1 MLHLR
6 SNKKTSLM
14 KVVLAAAQKNK
25 WEGNWLEYWFY
36 AKIGFSD
43 PEGSSEERFLLAS
56 DIEAFDHTFQPAYN
70 KRAPGFKPCVEGF
83 MTACQVC
90 GGRDVVEEFLAA
102 GIWPLSAGWAPRG
115 FERKRFAGMEY
126 DLTSPIFGLRRPE
139 GSRDEVIIAEL
150 EREASDILG
159 P

>member
-1 MLHLR
+1 MDDDDEESEVQNGCCTFVPR
-6 SNKKTSLM
+6 KSNKKTGLT

-36 AKIGFSD
+36 AKIGFPD

-56 DIEAFDHTFQPAYN
+56 DIGAFDHTYQPAYN

-102 GIWPLSAGWAPRG
+102 GI
-115 FERKRFAGMEY
+115 
-126 DLTSPIFGLRRPE
+126 
-139 GSRDEVIIAEL
+139 
-150 EREASDILG
+150 
-159 P
+159 